1 MPQIKKKGTGA
12 VNIKACIHN
21 LGLATDKLLLEKKK
35 KIGKISIFQC
45 HLSKTDMIKANM
57 WRKKRQ
63 SGVKFQLPAI
73 PYHTKSKVM
82 NFIKK

>member
-57 WRKKRQ
+57 
-63 SGVKFQLPAI
+63 
-73 PYHTKSKVM
+73 
-82 NFIKK
+82 